1 MRVNPGG
8 QVHIVRRLRR
18 FALFI
23 HQLFGHGGQVNQRHM
38 QLLRRAAHTLRPAVV
53 VELRAGGVAVVARQ
67 RGDEHGGC
75 AFIPR
80 NVDEPLQVRRKIRLR
95 VCVARRVRCL
105 LVVMAELHEEEI
117 PRVNAVVDGRQA
129 TFVDEL
135 LRRAPVLGVI
145 LNLHLVALDVAVE
158 HLPDARL
165 RVRRDGIL
173 LDGRVARPENCGH
186 IIHPFRK
193 NGRSGTKLPR
203 AAKKSSITPSR
214 RQC

>member
-1 MRVNPGG
+1 MRVNPGR
-8 QVHIVRRLRR
+8 QVHVVRRLCG
-18 FALFI
+18 FTLFI

-67 RGDEHGGC
+67 GRDEHGGC
-75 AFIPR
+75 ALIPR

-95 VCVARRVRCL
+95 ISVARRVRCF
-105 LVVMAELHEEEI
+105 LVVVTELHEEEI

-129 TFVDEL
+129 PFVNEL

-145 LNLHLVALDVAVE
+145 LNLHLIALDIAVE
-158 HLPDARL
+158 YLPDARL

-173 LDGRVARPENCGH
+173 LD
-186 IIHPFRK
+186 
-193 NGRSGTKLPR
+193 S
-203 AAKKSSITPSR
+203 
-214 RQC
+214 